1 MCLKV
6 LFKKNKYNTYKK
18 HVTVHM
24 TSRIRNASH
33 IEKFNTTSFNIIK
46 HFQIRSIKFK
56 EKNVSEYIKKHTKS
70 LCYVTNPSRN
80 IPNSGFTEMSIKKY
94 TEFGFHRNVYQ
105 ETYSNPSR
113 SILLRY
119 WVKYCVIYRSRD
131 HNRDHLF
138 LFFATSDKPILAC

>member
-6 LFKKNKYNTYKK
+6 LFKKNNYNTYKK
-18 HVTVHM
+18 RVTVHM

-46 HFQIRSIKFK
+46 RFQIRSIKFK

-80 IPNSGFTEMSIKKY
+80 IPNSGFTEMSIKK
-94 TEFGFHRNVYQ
+94 
-105 ETYSNPSR
+105 
-113 SILLRY
+113 
-119 WVKYCVIYRSRD
+119 IYRIRVSQKCLSR
-131 HNRDHLF
+131 NILKSIKINT
-138 LFFATSDKPILAC
+138 FAILG

>member
-6 LFKKNKYNTYKK
+6 LFKKNNYNTYKK
-18 HVTVHM
+18 RVTVHM

-46 HFQIRSIKFK
+46 RFQIRSIKFK

-80 IPNSGFTEMSIKKY
+80 IPNSGFTEMSIKK
-94 TEFGFHRNVYQ
+94 
-105 ETYSNPSR
+105 
-113 SILLRY
+113 
-119 WVKYCVIYRSRD
+119 IYRIRVSQKCLSR
-131 HNRDHLF
+131 NILKSIKINT
-138 LFFATSDKPILAC
+138 FAAVTLLPGIFDFKKKF